1 MKGDVVMKR
10 ILSWVMLIFLL
21 VATGCASLPS
31 HYVGINHQSTDEAI
45 AYYTSGLTLASQG
58 MHRDAIDQFRKAIA
72 TDPYFV
78 EPYLSLSKSYY
89 AINNY
94 DLALFYNIKHYELEV
109 ARDYAYNYRLD
120 ID

>member
-1 MKGDVVMKR
+1 MGAMRKVHSC
-10 ILSWVMLIFLL
+10 LFLIFLL
-21 VATGCASLPS
+21 IATGCAPS
-31 HYVGINHQSTDEAI
+31 QSYYISVNPQSSDEAI

-72 TDPYFV
+72 ADPVFA

-94 DLALFYNIKHYELEV
+94 DFALFYNIKHYELEV
-109 ARDYAYNYRLD
+109 ARDYTYNYHLD
-120 ID
+120 VD

>member
-1 MKGDVVMKR
+1 MGAMRKVHSC
-10 ILSWVMLIFLL
+10 LFLIFLL
-21 VATGCASLPS
+21 VATGCAPS
-31 HYVGINHQSTDEAI
+31 QSYYISVNPQSSDEAI

-58 MHRDAIDQFRKAIA
+58 MHRDAIDQFRKAVA
-72 TDPYFV
+72 ADPFFA

-94 DLALFYNIKHYELEV
+94 DLAVFYNIKHYELEV

-120 ID
+120 VD

>member
-1 MKGDVVMKR
+1 MRKVYSC
-10 ILSWVMLIFLL
+10 LFLIFLL
-21 VATGCASLPS
+21 VATGCAPS
-31 HYVGINHQSTDEAI
+31 QSYYKSVNHQSSHEAI

-58 MHRDAIDQFRKAIA
+58 MHRDAINEFRKAVA
-72 TDPYFV
+72 ADPFFA

-94 DLALFYNIKHYELEV
+94 DFALFYNVKHYEIGV
-109 ARDYAYNYRLD
+109 TRAYTYKYHLD

>member
-1 MKGDVVMKR
+1 MRKFHSC
-10 ILSWVMLIFLL
+10 LFLIFLL
-21 VATGCASLPS
+21 VATGCAPS
-31 HYVGINHQSTDEAI
+31 QSYYISVNPQSSDEAI

-58 MHRDAIDQFRKAIA
+58 MHRDAIGQFRKAVVA
-72 TDPYFV
+72 DPFFA

-109 ARDYAYNYRLD
+109 SRDYTYNYHLD
-120 ID
+120 VY

>member
-1 MKGDVVMKR
+1 MR
-10 ILSWVMLIFLL
+10 EFHSCLLLILLL
-21 VATGCASLPS
+21 AAMGCASS
-31 HYVGINHQSTDEAI
+31 QSYYIGVNPESSDEAI

-58 MHRDAIDQFRKAIA
+58 MHKDAIDQFRKAIA

>member
-1 MKGDVVMKR
+1 MRKVHSCLLM
-10 ILSWVMLIFLL
+10 ILLL
-21 VATGCASLPS
+21 AMMGCASS
-31 HYVGINHQSTDEAI
+31 QSYYISVNPRSSDEAI
-45 AYYTSGLTLASQG
+45 AYYTTGQDFASQG
-58 MHRDAIDQFRKAIA
+58 MYREAIGQFRKAIA

-109 ARDYAYNYRLD
+109 TRDYTYYYHLD
-120 ID
+120 